1 MDKEKVKKFL
11 KELLPYII
19 IVVVVVL
26 IRTFIVTPV
35 QVVGTSMVPTLSDK
49 QILVLKKYDKKFDRF
64 DIVVFDYNDSTLIKR
79 VIGLPGEHVEY
90 KDNKLFINGKK
101 VEEDFIDDTT
111 NDFDLS
117 EIDYKI
123 IPEGYYFVMGDNRN
137 NSTDSRFIGLI
148 KEDQIKGSSTFSLF
162 PFKTF
167 GKIEKN

>member
-1 MDKEKVKKFL
+1 
-11 KELLPYII
+11 
-19 IVVVVVL
+19 
-26 IRTFIVTPV
+26 
-35 QVVGTSMVPTLSDK
+35 
-49 QILVLKKYDKKFDRF
+49 
-64 DIVVFDYNDSTLIKR
+64 
-79 VIGLPGEHVEY
+79 
-90 KDNKLFINGKK
+90 

-148 KEDQIKGSSTFSLF
+148 KEEQIKGSSTFSLF